1 MGEWGGQSSGGKI
14 TVLRAGPGYHE
25 QKEYD
30 IGPDGRITEVTSTA
44 APLSIM
50 ENDACKGGKIKSS
63 CEIEIAGASLN
74 RGRPANLRGFDAVSL
89 AVFFVPVPMLRIH
102 DILVWTWIRGS
113 MPLTNGSQFGSGSC
127 YFRH

>member
-50 ENDACKGGKIKSS
+50 ENDACKGGK
-63 CEIEIAGASLN
+63 
-74 RGRPANLRGFDAVSL
+74 NLL
-89 AVFFVPVPMLRIH
+89 ADYFVAKKEDKIS
-102 DILVWTWIRGS
+102 ILF
-113 MPLTNGSQFGSGSC
+113 L
-127 YFRH
+127 